1 MPFFSFSYKKPFFN
15 IFLAVF
21 LFFLPK
27 NQSLAQEQTLTLQE
41 YYTQIINYHPLV
53 KQANTLTEFAKM
65 ELRIAKGAFDPKLG
79 LDYFRKDF
87 DKKNYFETIES
98 KLKIPNWIGEVQM
111 GFEQSKGAFVNP
123 ENTTDTQGL
132 LSAGVSVPLLKGLL
146 IDERR
151 NMLKQAQFFQ
161 QINEAEKVKVINK
174 ILFQASKD
182 YWEWYFAYRELFFL
196 QTGLELA
203 QTRYEAVKKRVT
215 NGELAGIDSVQAK
228 IILQERQIQ
237 LQQARLEIQNDR
249 LVVANHLWG
258 ENNTPR
264 LLDDN
269 TIPQAFLMQPFQP
282 ADLENLKNYA
292 QNYHPELQKLKYK
305 GFQLGTEARYQRNT
319 LLPKLDVQYNLLSNF
334 NPTTDTNGWNAQRNY
349 KLGVN
354 FEFPLFLRKERGKF
368 QQTRIKQNQNELEI
382 TQTQREI
389 QTQIQTAYNEL
400 KTLEEQMKIQEVMV
414 QNYQILRNG
423 EYVRFLNGE
432 SSLFLINTQETKLIE
447 SQIKYE
453 AQKSKYGKARA
464 MLIWVSGGQ
473 TWE

>member
-1 MPFFSFSYKKPFFN
+1 
-15 IFLAVF
+15 
-21 LFFLPK
+21 
-27 NQSLAQEQTLTLQE
+27 
-41 YYTQIINYHPLV
+41 
-53 KQANTLTEFAKM
+53 
-65 ELRIAKGAFDPKLG
+65 
-79 LDYFRKDF
+79 
-87 DKKNYFETIES
+87 
-98 KLKIPNWIGEVQM
+98 M
-111 GFEQSKGAFVNP
+111 GFEQNKGTFLNA

-146 IDERR
+146 VDERR

-161 QINEAEKVKVINK
+161 QINEAEKVKLINK

-182 YWEWYFAYRELFFL
+182 YWEWYFAYRELLFL

-249 LVVANHLWG
+249 LIVANHLWG

-264 LLDDN
+264 LLDEN
-269 TIPQAFLMQPFQP
+269 TIPQAFLMQPFQL
-282 ADLENLKNYA
+282 ADLENIKTYA
-292 QNYHPELQKLKYK
+292 QNYHPELQKLKFK
-305 GFQLGTEARYQRNT
+305 GFQLGAEARYQRNT
-319 LLPKLDVQYNLLSNF
+319 LLPKLDVQYHLLGNL
-334 NPTTDTNGWNAQRNY
+334 NPTTETTGWNAQRNY
-349 KLGVN
+349 KLGLN

-368 QQTRIKQNQNELEI
+368 QQTRIKQNQNELEL
-382 TQTQREI
+382 TQMQREI
-389 QTQIQTAYNEL
+389 QTQIQNAYNEL
-400 KTLEEQMKIQEVMV
+400 KTLEEQMKVQEVMV

-423 EYVRFLNGE
+423 EYARFLNGE
-432 SSLFLINTQETKLIE
+432 SSLFLINTQESKLIE

-473 TWE
+473 TWD